1 MIWMFDDSVFS
12 QKPTL
17 NEMAVYMLVA
27 RFSLTGQRKGW
38 FGKWKEAE
46 KNLMVKNIGRS
57 SYYNALNSL
66 EALGVIENHNG
77 VYTTVH
83 VVDKTVHVV
92 DDTVHVVDK
101 TVHVVDDIEYNYKN
115 KGIEGDAR
123 THTCDAPEPPDP
135 SLDLFLALVGS
146 FSTQPGVS
154 VVTSRQESLA
164 RQVFLRYSPEQQQ
177 ALLQAVRGGY
187 NKKGNFLFTVEDFL
201 EEQKK
206 QAADHPPERPTNY
219 NNGDLPNEPTDIA
232 YDPESG
238 EWGLYTL
245 ADIQKFNLK
254 TKAKQ

>member
-1 MIWMFDDSVFS
+1 MFDDSAFPE
-12 QKPTL
+12 KPTL
-17 NEMAVYMLVA
+17 NEMAVYMLIA

-92 DDTVHVVDK
+92 DDTVHVMDK

-135 SLDLFLALVGS
+135 SYDLFLALVGS

-154 VVTSRQESLA
+154 VVTSRQEA
-164 RQVFLRYSPEQQQ
+164 KAQRAWQQYSPEQQK
-177 ALLQAVRGGY
+177 ALLDAVRKGY
-187 NKKGNFLFTVEDFL
+187 NKKGNFQFTVEDFL
-201 EEQKK
+201 EYLSK
-206 QAADHPPERPTNY
+206 QAAEHPPEQPTNY
-219 NNGDLPNEPTDIA
+219 NGCDPPKEPTAIA
-232 YDPESG
+232 FYNG

-245 ADIQKFNLK
+245 ADIQKFNLT
-254 TKAKQ
+254 TKNSKQ

>member
-12 QKPTL
+12 QKPTRFEL
-17 NEMAVYMLVA
+17 PVYMLIA
-27 RFSLTGQRKGW
+27 RYSNTGKRKGW
-38 FGKWKEAE
+38 YGGWKEAE
-46 KNLMVKNIGRS
+46 REIMVRDLS
-57 SYYNALNSL
+57 RTAYYNALNSL
-66 EALGVIENHNG
+66 ENLGVITKKDGAYYAVRMLDSSVHILDST
-77 VYTTVH
+77 VHILDTTVPIL
-83 VVDKTVHVV
+83 
-92 DDTVHVVDK
+92 
-101 TVHVVDDIEYNYKN
+101 DDIEYNYKN

-154 VVTSRQESLA
+154 VVTSRQEALA

-177 ALLQAVRGGY
+177 ALQQAVRGGY
-187 NKKGNFLFTVEDFL
+187 NKKGNFLFSVEDFL

>member
-1 MIWMFDDSVFS
+1 MSAKMTV
-12 QKPTL
+12 
-17 NEMAVYMLVA
+17 VYMMIA
-27 RFSLTGQRKGW
+27 KYSLTGKREGW
-38 FGKWKEAE
+38 FGTLRQMEEQSFVTDLSKSTIANCIHELLKLRLIE
-46 KNLMVKNIGRS
+46 KRQGAYFVVQPQD
-57 SYYNALNSL
+57 NSVQPL
-66 EALGVIENHNG
+66 DK
-77 VYTTVH
+77 
-83 VVDKTVHVV
+83 VVQPLDKAVQPL
-92 DDTVHVVDK
+92 DN
-101 TVHVVDDIEYNYKN
+101 IEYNYKN

-232 YDPESG
+232 YNPESG

>member
-1 MIWMFDDSVFS
+1 MFDDSDFPE
-12 QKPTL
+12 KPTL
-17 NEMAVYMLVA
+17 NEMAVYMLIA

-46 KNLMVKNIGRS
+46 KNLMVKNLGRS

-66 EALGVIENHNG
+66 VAMGVIENRDG
-77 VYTTVH
+77 VYSTVH

-154 VVTSRQESLA
+154 VVTSRQEA
-164 RQVFLRYSPEQQQ
+164 KAQQAWQRYSPEQQQ
-177 ALLQAVRGGY
+177 ALLDAVRKGY
-187 NKKGNFLFTVEDFL
+187 NKKGNFQFTVEDFL
-201 EEQKK
+201 REQAGKE
-206 QAADHPPERPTNY
+206 AAPGAAPTNY
-219 NNGDLPNEPTDIA
+219 NGCDPPKEPTAIA
-232 YDPESG
+232 FYNG

-245 ADIQKFNLK
+245 ADIQKFNLP
-254 TKAKQ
+254 TKNSKQ

>member
-1 MIWMFDDSVFS
+1 MFDDSAFPE
-12 QKPTL
+12 KPTL
-17 NEMAVYMLVA
+17 NEMAVYMLIA

-92 DDTVHVVDK
+92 DDTVHVMDKTVHVVDK

-123 THTCDAPEPPDP
+123 THTCDAPASAPEE
-135 SLDLFLALVGS
+135 DLFIVTAAAFAL
-146 FSTQPGVS
+146 QPEAKPLK
-154 VVTSRQESLA
+154 SRDETIAQ
-164 RQVFLRYSPEQQQ
+164 QVYKDYTPEEKQ
-177 ALLQAVRGGY
+177 ALLQAVRNGY
-187 NKKGNFLFTVEDFL
+187 NKKHNFRFTVEDFRDDNPCA
-201 EEQKK
+201 EQRMTYSEYYSAKG
-206 QAADHPPERPTNY
+206 TT
-219 NNGDLPNEPTDIA
+219 EPVDGWRQVI
-232 YDPESG
+232 PGQG
-238 EWGLYTL
+238 EMYYV
-245 ADIQKFNLK
+245 KP
-254 TKAKQ
+254 

>member
-1 MIWMFDDSVFS
+1 MFDDSAFPE
-12 QKPTL
+12 KPTL

-46 KNLMVKNIGRS
+46 KNLMVKNIGKT
-57 SYYNALNSL
+57 SYYAALNSL
-66 EALGVIENHNG
+66 EALGVIEKREDS
-77 VYTTVH
+77 YF
-83 VVDKTVHVV
+83 VVRVADNSVRVA
-92 DDTVHVVDK
+92 
-101 TVHVVDDIEYNYKN
+101 DDIEYNYKN